1 MERIRIVLLALF
13 AAICYGIVHDQVT
26 ARVCLEYFTI
36 GHPPLF
42 STTSPTLLALGWGV
56 VATWCFGLPLG
67 LLLAVAARGG
77 QRPPLSAADLR
88 KPIAVLLAV
97 MAASA
102 VLAGIVGGSLAAR
115 GTVWLTSP
123 WDQLVPR
130 NRQVAFLA
138 DLSAADVEV
147 IAISGRPHP
156 RERRGYERIAPAAPA
171 AAHWLGPPAGQKHR

>member
-56 VATWCFGLPLG
+56 VATWWVGLPLG

-88 KPIAVLLAV
+88 KNFV
-97 MAASA
+97 
-102 VLAGIVGGSLAAR
+102 
-115 GTVWLTSP
+115 
-123 WDQLVPR
+123 
-130 NRQVAFLA
+130 
-138 DLSAADVEV
+138 
-147 IAISGRPHP
+147 
-156 RERRGYERIAPAAPA
+156 
-171 AAHWLGPPAGQKHR
+171 